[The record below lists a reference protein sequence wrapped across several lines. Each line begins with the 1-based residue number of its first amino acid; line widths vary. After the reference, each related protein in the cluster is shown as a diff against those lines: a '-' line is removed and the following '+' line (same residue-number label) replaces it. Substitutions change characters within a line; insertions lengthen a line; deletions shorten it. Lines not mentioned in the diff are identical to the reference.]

1 MNKQAFLEKLKSAL
15 AGLPQDEIEERLA
28 FYREMIEDRMEE
40 GLTEEEAVLAVGIV
54 EEIASQ
60 IVADTPLTKIVK
72 ENIKPKRRMKA
83 WEIVLLIL
91 GFPVWFSLLV
101 AAFAVFFALYIC
113 LWSGIISLWAGFVS
127 LVACSFAGVI
137 AGIIFTATGNG
148 APGLAT
154 IGAGIVC
161 AGLAI
166 LSFFGCKAITKG
178 MLILTKKMALTVKHR
193 LIKKEEAK

>member
-28 FYREMIEDRMEE
+28 FYREMIEDRMED

-72 ENIKPKRRMKA
+72 ENIKPKRRLKT
-83 WEIVLLIL
+83 WETVLLIL
-91 GFPVWFSLLV
+91 GSPVWFSLLV

-127 LVACSFAGVI
+127 LAACGFAGVI

-148 APGLAT
+148 APGLTT

-161 AGLAI
+161 AGLSI
-166 LSFFGCKAITKG
+166 FMFFGCKALTKG
-178 MLILTKKMALTVKHR
+178 ILVLTKAMTLGIKNR